1 MPAVRSFPRIFTPSG
16 DSFRLTRKNNAINSL
31 PLGSRVKIER
41 ARPVCLGERIF
52 CALDT
57 LYFFFFFCLHEE
69 HDRFVVYGA
78 GNFMKF
84 RPDRDFGL
92 LGKEASMKLR
102 PSST

>member
-31 PLGSRVKIER
+31 PLGSRAKIER
-41 ARPVCLGERIF
+41 ARPVRLGERIF

-57 LYFFFFFCLHEE
+57 LYFFYLHEE
-69 HDRFVVYGA
+69 RDRFVVYGA

-102 PSST
+102 LSST

>member
-31 PLGSRVKIER
+31 PLGSRAKIER

-57 LYFFFFFCLHEE
+57 LYFFFFF
-69 HDRFVVYGA
+69 FVCTR
-78 GNFMKF
+78 NMI
-84 RPDRDFGL
+84 GL
-92 LGKEASMKLR
+92 LCMAPGIL
-102 PSST
+102 